1 MRPVSALLVFL
12 AAALAAAPASSGGA
26 AESTTPSVFVLT
38 GHGWGHGVGMSQWGA
53 FGQARAG
60 RSYRQILGHYYRGTT
75 LGRADAARVRVLV
88 ATGKRRLAVTS
99 AVPFRVHAA
108 GETFRLKAGRVVVSP
123 KGTIRVRVQKK
134 PRSFRGELRF
144 LPGNGSPLELDGV
157 AYRGSLR
164 IQPADGGLRAVNDV
178 KLEAYLLGVIALESP
193 KEWPLEALK
202 AQAVAAR
209 SYALSRRLGS
219 GPFDLYP
226 DWRSQMYGG
235 VAAES
240 PSTTQAVRETT
251 HEVVLYGGSVATTY
265 FYSTSGGRTASA
277 EEVFGTA
284 VPYLVSVE
292 DPWDQAS
299 PLHTWVP
306 RQLSP
311 VQLGRLFGLSSPVV
325 DAVAEHAPSGRPTLL
340 RLTTRAGK
348 TIELAA
354 TDVRDRLGL
363 RSTWFRIAML
373 RLGVATPA
381 TKVER
386 GSEVELTGVARE
398 VDVPVLERRQPQGG
412 WSRVRKLVV
421 QSDGTFSVA
430 VRPLRSGRY
439 RLTADGFSSQ
449 PLSVRVVA
457 GAAGR

>member
-1 MRPVSALLVFL
+1 MRAVPALLVILVSAL
-12 AAALAAAPASSGGA
+12 AAAAPASVTA
-26 AESTTPSVFVLT
+26 AEATTPSVFVLT

-60 RSYRQILGHYYRGTT
+60 RTYRQILAHYYRGTT
-75 LGRADAARVRVLV
+75 LGRADASRVRVLV
-88 ATGKRRLAVTS
+88 ATGKRRLAVSS
-99 AVPFRVHAA
+99 AVPFRLHAA
-108 GETFRLKAGRVVVSP
+108 GETFRLKGRRIVVSP
-123 KGTIRVRVQKK
+123 KGTVRVRVKK
-134 PRSFRGELRF
+134 TQRTLKGELQF

-178 KLEAYLLGVIALESP
+178 KLEAYLLGVVALESP

-251 HEVVLYGGSVATTY
+251 HEVVRHGGSVATTY
-265 FYSTSGGRTASA
+265 FFSTSGGRTASA

-299 PLHTWVP
+299 PLHTWEP

-311 VQLGRLFGLSSPVV
+311 LQLGRLFGLSSPVV
-325 DAVAEHAPSGRPTLL
+325 DAIAEHAASGRPTLL
-340 RLTTRAGK
+340 RLTTKAGK

-363 RSTWFRIAML
+363 RSTWFRIGML

-381 TKVER
+381 PKVER
-386 GSEVELTGVARE
+386 GSQVELTGVARE
-398 VDVPVLERRQPQGG
+398 LDVPVLERRQPQGG

-421 QSDGTFSVA
+421 QNDGSFSVA
-430 VRPLRSGRY
+430 VRPIASSRY
-439 RLTADGFSSQ
+439 RLTAGGFSSQ